1 MVHDIFDN
9 YRDENNTDGIN
20 KSNDA
25 KDTTRSNSYNLD
37 ESESDVTRAIRD
49 SIERNSCHNMKESE
63 TSFKQVL
70 DLAKN
75 VVNELPTMVN
85 VTGKTINK
93 MIVKGKEGIESI
105 NNFKNSIS
113 NSCKDGQNK
122 NIISPYPKNS
132 ECPWSRNIIYKYGS
146 VI

>member
-1 MVHDIFDN
+1 MVHDIFDS
-9 YRDENNTDGIN
+9 YRDENNTDEIN
-20 KSNDA
+20 KSNVA

-49 SIERNSCHNMKESE
+49 SIERNSHNIKESE

-70 DLAKN
+70 DLAMN

-113 NSCKDGQNK
+113 YSCKDG
-122 NIISPYPKNS
+122 S
-132 ECPWSRNIIYKYGS
+132 E
-146 VI
+146 